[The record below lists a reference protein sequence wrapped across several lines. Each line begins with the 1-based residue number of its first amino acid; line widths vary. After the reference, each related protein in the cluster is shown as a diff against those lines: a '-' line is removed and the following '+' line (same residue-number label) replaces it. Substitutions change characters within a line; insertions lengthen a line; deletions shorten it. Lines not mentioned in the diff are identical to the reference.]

1 MVHTGLEKTALFLNG
16 LPEESAQ
23 TLLQRLEPNEAAQ
36 IRVEMRRLSGVAPEQ
51 VRKVVADFL
60 SALETEKIP
69 QSTQR
74 PDLQRPRI
82 DRLGSPDGLDS
93 FEPSQMSFSVSTP
106 NSPGSENQKSVW
118 TNQAGLTKKAELPN
132 PISDS
137 NSGSV
142 FQTGFADRTVYG
154 NPLRNGHATP
164 SVQQSLYVENS
175 PYIGHSPKTGH
186 SSGQTLGN
194 DCVGPNDSP
203 NGAMQAVLTSG
214 TFGFLHGIPP
224 LQIRELLLAE
234 SCPVIALVLAHL
246 PTDLAGQVLQHFP
259 TEEQRELIMRV
270 AELEE
275 TDEEVLADIELVLS
289 ERLEEQQRQYGNRRR
304 IKGLHAAREMLKR
317 IDPELR
323 TGLFQV
329 DPLGRTVKLEQGGE
343 TGMTWGGVATLG
355 ETARLRNKGKT
366 VMLGETTFSAFDELQ
381 GLSDRELTQLFSSVD
396 QRTALLALCGA
407 PKSLIERIVRDFTP
421 EEERAMQR
429 RFQELGVIDP
439 NEVDEARKIIL
450 EKRRCTIRIGD

>member
-16 LPEESAQ
+16 LPEEAAQ
-23 TLLQRLEPNEAAQ
+23 TLLQRLEPQEAAQ

-60 SALETEKIP
+60 SAIETGNSP
-69 QSTQR
+69 QLTQQL
-74 PDLQRPRI
+74 DWQRPRF
-82 DRLGSPDGLDS
+82 DRLGSMDGLDS
-93 FEPSQMSFSVSTP
+93 FEPSPMNSSVSTP
-106 NSPGSENQKSVW
+106 SSPGPENQKSGW
-118 TNQAGLTKKAELPN
+118 TNQTELPNQTGLANQADSGNQAGLANRAGVGNTV
-132 PISDS
+132 SDS
-137 NSGSV
+137 KSGSV
-142 FQTGFADRTVYG
+142 FQTGFADLTVYG
-154 NPLRNGHATP
+154 NPLHNRHATP
-164 SVQQSLYVENS
+164 SVQQSLPVELPLTKN
-175 PYIGHSPKTGH
+175 GTDE
-186 SSGQTLGN
+186 SS
-194 DCVGPNDSP
+194 
-203 NGAMQAVLTSG
+203 TSG
-214 TFGFLHGIPP
+214 TFGFLHTIPP

-275 TDEEVLADIELVLS
+275 TDDEVLADIELALS

-329 DPLGRTVKLEQGGE
+329 DPLGRTVKSEQGGE
-343 TGMTWGGVATLG
+343 TGMTLGGVATLG
-355 ETARLRNKGKT
+355 ETARLGKEKT
-366 VMLGETTFSAFDELQ
+366 RKLGETTFSAFDELQ
-381 GLSDRELTQLFSSVD
+381 GLSDTELTQLFSSVD

-421 EEERAMQR
+421 EEERVMQR